1 MDVCASG
8 WIPTMPR
15 AAVGGKVRPLPC
27 FAKKTEMCVSS
38 SGVRVE
44 DTVRKHETEE
54 FVLKLTEAL
63 VFRQLKRVQQP
74 TGIDFLPTR

>member
-1 MDVCASG
+1 MSV
-8 WIPTMPR
+8 R
-15 AAVGGKVRPLPC
+15 LVGSPPCLGRRLAEGIVWPLPC

-74 TGIDFLPTR
+74 TGIT